1 MLFVSSSPVPM
12 DRYISYQICFP
23 EETEN
28 QKYYEWIK
36 PIRQLNHSISRD
48 LQLYISLYTNFVAR
62 LHFTIWQKFLSVWKN
77 SVLILLEFS
86 NPIFPVELCS
96 QIVCS

>member
-1 MLFVSSSPVPM
+1 MLIVPSSPVPM
-12 DRYISYQICFP
+12 DSYISYQVCFL

-36 PIRQLNHSISRD
+36 PIYWSISRD

-62 LHFTIWQKFLSVWKN
+62 LHFIIWQKCLSVWKN
-77 SVLILLEFS
+77 SVLILQEFS